1 MPSSALVLA
10 TLCYERYIEGNPWR
24 SLCALHWVDVCAKVI
39 EKSPARPEIQKR
51 CSSFDTRQQF
61 DCPHPKSDKHTQQR
75 GDPMES
81 ILLLAIVGKN
91 GGGQAESIDDLRSPT
106 IPYPPDL
113 DHSSPGPSSRVLTEL
128 RLKNAHLSWMI
139 RKRNLSARLEALE
152 TAYSQGLL
160 GTWAGDATDIHI
172 RSVREAVAEA
182 H

>member
-1 MPSSALVLA
+1 
-10 TLCYERYIEGNPWR
+10 
-24 SLCALHWVDVCAKVI
+24 
-39 EKSPARPEIQKR
+39 
-51 CSSFDTRQQF
+51 
-61 DCPHPKSDKHTQQR
+61 
-75 GDPMES
+75 MES

-182 H
+182 HWVEERLKEAARWCNERPLKPISMRALIKGVKNG